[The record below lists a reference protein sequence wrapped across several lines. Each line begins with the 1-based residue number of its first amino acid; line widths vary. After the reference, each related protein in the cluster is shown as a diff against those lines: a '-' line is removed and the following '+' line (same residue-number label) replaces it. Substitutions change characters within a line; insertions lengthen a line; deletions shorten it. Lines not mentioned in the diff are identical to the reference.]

1 MKNKERQYYIKTVFA
16 VKSFFAINIVVTSV
30 TQSVYVLIDSMLTE
44 KVVCI
49 WFAFKDMMINNIYIL
64 IASLLSSELLDAC
77 IAFNEII
84 SVIIDIYML
93 ITDLLI
99 DKDTRVNVIFI
110 HSDRARSHKCLLYK
124 DLI

>member
-49 WFAFKDMMINNIYIL
+49 
-64 IASLLSSELLDAC
+64 
-77 IAFNEII
+77 
-84 SVIIDIYML
+84 
-93 ITDLLI
+93 
-99 DKDTRVNVIFI
+99 
-110 HSDRARSHKCLLYK
+110 
-124 DLI
+124 